1 MVPDDTPAVIAAPTT
16 PDAVPRSEEE
26 KRSATIV
33 VIAGCMELS
42 VIVAI
47 TQKKVMITRL
57 LVDGTSIRA
66 TPPMRE
72 PNRIH
77 GVRRPRRVRVRSENA
92 PATGVAIVLMTEVI
106 A

>member
-1 MVPDDTPAVIAAPTT
+1 MVPADTPAVIAAPTT
-16 PDAVPRSEEE
+16 PEAAHRSDGE

-33 VIAGCMELS
+33 VIAGCIELS

-47 TQKKVMITRL
+47 TQNVVMITRL
-57 LVDGTSIRA
+57 LVDGTSARE
-66 TPPMRE
+66 TPPMSD

-77 GVRRPRRVRVRSENA
+77 GVRRPRRVRVRSESA
-92 PATGVAIVLMTEVI
+92 PATGVAIVLKTEVI

>member
-16 PDAVPRSEEE
+16 PDATPRSEVE

-42 VIVAI
+42 AMVAI
-47 TQKKVMITRL
+47 TQKVVMTTRL
-57 LVDGTSIRA
+57 SVDGTSISA
-66 TPPMRE
+66 TPQISE
-72 PNRIH
+72 PNRIQ
-77 GVRRPRRVRVRSENA
+77 GVRRPRRVRVRSESA
-92 PATGVAIVLMTEVI
+92 PATGVAIVLNTDVI